1 LEIVSE
7 LPLDQVLLGDCV
19 PMMGMLPPASVHCVF
34 ADPPD
39 NLQSWGELR
48 RPDDSLV
55 DGVDE
60 DWDRRFMDF
69 DAYDAFTRAWLG
81 ECRRVLRKE
90 GTLWVIG
97 AHHKIF
103 RIGSN
108 LQDPGF
114 WILNDVIW
122 RKAQIRARPRRG
134 PQTRR
139 CPGLKDRSPTEDDA
153 VPDQGG
159 PPPPRRGSAYAGDR
173 AELQCPLTARFRGSR
188 HEVSSRR

>member
-1 LEIVSE
+1 
-7 LPLDQVLLGDCV
+7 
-19 PMMGMLPPASVHCVF
+19 
-34 ADPPD
+34 
-39 NLQSWGELR
+39 
-48 RPDDSLV
+48 V

-60 DWDRRFMDF
+60 DWDRFIDF

-97 AHHKIF
+97 AYHKIF

-139 CPGLKDRSPTEDDA
+139 CPGLNPSLAIPRIVPQRSNINALISLATAPEF
-153 VPDQGG
+153 
-159 PPPPRRGSAYAGDR
+159 
-173 AELQCPLTARFRGSR
+173 PL
-188 HEVSSRR
+188 